1 MSFAIT
7 RRISPPPPY
16 DNQVSNALNLNIF
29 AITALIKADQKKKY
43 KISHKSGNI
52 KFQCSA
58 REIFLLDVPHENCN
72 GTEKEL
78 GAKSAQMFYYECKG
92 HFTLHRK
99 TNIS

>member
-1 MSFAIT
+1 MLQNID
-7 RRISPPPPY
+7 RPPKSSLY
-16 DNQVSNALNLNIF
+16 TEIIYQ
-29 AITALIKADQKKKY
+29 
-43 KISHKSGNI
+43 KSGNI